1 MKINLFIFMKT
12 IIRSNDQVYIS
23 WIKNILNI
31 NNIKYFVLDEEMSV
45 MEGNI
50 TAIPVRILV
59 DEKDVYLSK
68 EIIQKAEKKL
78 NSIQTY

>member
-1 MKINLFIFMKT
+1 MKT
-12 IIRSNDQVYIS
+12 IIRSNNQVYIS
-23 WIKNILNI
+23 WVKNILNI

-59 DEKDVYLSK
+59 DEKDLYLSK

>member
-1 MKINLFIFMKT
+1 MKT

-23 WIKNILNI
+23 WVKNILNI

-59 DEKDVYLSK
+59 DEKDLYLSK

>member
-1 MKINLFIFMKT
+1 MKT

-23 WIKNILNI
+23 WVKNILNI

-59 DEKDVYLSK
+59 DEKDLYLSK

-78 NSIQTY
+78 NSIQTDYR

>member
-1 MKINLFIFMKT
+1 MKT
-12 IIRSNDQVYIS
+12 IIRSNNQVYIS
-23 WIKNILNI
+23 WVKNILNI

-59 DEKDVYLSK
+59 DEKDLNLSK

>member
-1 MKINLFIFMKT
+1 MKT

-23 WIKNILNI
+23 WVKNILNI

-59 DEKDVYLSK
+59 DEKDLYLSK

-78 NSIQTY
+78 DSTQTYQR

>member
-1 MKINLFIFMKT
+1 MKT
-12 IIRSNDQVYIS
+12 IIRSNNQVYIS
-23 WIKNILNI
+23 WVKNILNI

-59 DEKDVYLSK
+59 DQKDLYLSK

>member
-1 MKINLFIFMKT
+1 MKT
-12 IIRSNDQVYIS
+12 IIRSNNQVYIS
-23 WIKNILNI
+23 WVKNILNI

-59 DEKDVYLSK
+59 DEKDLYSSK

>member
-1 MKINLFIFMKT
+1 MKT

>member
-1 MKINLFIFMKT
+1 MKT
-12 IIRSNDQVYIS
+12 IIRSNNQVYIS
-23 WIKNILNI
+23 WVKNILNI

>member
-1 MKINLFIFMKT
+1 MKT
-12 IIRSNDQVYIS
+12 IIRSNNQVYIS
-23 WIKNILNI
+23 WVKNILNI

-59 DEKDVYLSK
+59 DEKDLYLSK

-78 NSIQTY
+78 NSTQTY